1 MSKSSCLIRSSSK
14 PKPSAIWQNGCVLN
28 PANYLCWDTHLAI
41 GNHFNREAG
50 SERRLEPGTLNI
62 LSTLEVLVIHRGYN
76 SLSFFFF
83 LTMLS
88 FTLVLAA
95 LASAQVAAA
104 QDDLKINVTHHVQ
117 CSRKSKN
124 EDRISVN
131 YNGTFTNGTLFDS
144 SRGDLPPET
153 LKIIT
158 KHRS

>member
-1 MSKSSCLIRSSSK
+1 M
-14 PKPSAIWQNGCVLN
+14 
-28 PANYLCWDTHLAI
+28 
-41 GNHFNREAG
+41 
-50 SERRLEPGTLNI
+50 
-62 LSTLEVLVIHRGYN
+62 LVIHRGDN